1 MLVGNP
7 WTRFKVHCQ
16 ISLSE
21 NLRINRLH
29 VRVWMKR
36 WKHGAAISV
45 CAVKKVNSLP
55 ETFGSVEALSGE
67 SSDDPVLGYRKAT
80 ASLRST
86 ITVKDGGVTPRPDRA
101 SSIGR
106 SSSGRRNREDTTT

>member
-67 SSDDPVLGYRKAT
+67 SSDDPVLGYRKGHRLT
-80 ASLRST
+80 AVDYHGERWWRY
-86 ITVKDGGVTPRPDRA
+86 TPP
-101 SSIGR
+101 
-106 SSSGRRNREDTTT
+106 